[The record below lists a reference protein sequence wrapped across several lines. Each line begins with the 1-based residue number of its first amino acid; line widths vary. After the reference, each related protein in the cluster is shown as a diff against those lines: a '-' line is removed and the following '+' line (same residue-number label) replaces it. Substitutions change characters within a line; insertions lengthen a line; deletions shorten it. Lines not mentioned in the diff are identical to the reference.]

1 MLNKFSKSALILA
14 MVGSSLL
21 FSPVQRTVQAA
32 DFTASID
39 IDTSSV
45 ISYNPDFRG
54 VNNEPERTALKF
66 NDPELIQAAI
76 DYGRIGFV
84 RWPGGTPTN
93 AFSLEAWHY
102 RFGIYRSSSDGA
114 KTLLQSAVL
123 QAVPNR
129 QGLRAYIRLSWVS
142 AANRR
147 QGGHYGQCAAVQSG
161 ASKRFGQIFA

>member
-66 NDPELIQAAI
+66 NDPELIQASI
-76 DYGRIGFV
+76 DYGR
-84 RWPGGTPTN
+84 
-93 AFSLEAWHY
+93 
-102 RFGIYRSSSDGA
+102 
-114 KTLLQSAVL
+114 
-123 QAVPNR
+123 
-129 QGLRAYIRLSWVS
+129 
-142 AANRR
+142 
-147 QGGHYGQCAAVQSG
+147 
-161 ASKRFGQIFA
+161 